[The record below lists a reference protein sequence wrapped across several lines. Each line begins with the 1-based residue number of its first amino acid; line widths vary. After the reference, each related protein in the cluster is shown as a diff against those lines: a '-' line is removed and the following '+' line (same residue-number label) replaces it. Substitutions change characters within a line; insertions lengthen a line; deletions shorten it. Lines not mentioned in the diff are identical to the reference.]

1 MHERYNKVEQD
12 FDIALIELSSPLEF
26 GQTIKPIALPKSNQS
41 IADDTKCL
49 VSGWGSSNS
58 FLVFLFR
65 RTELRAVEVP
75 IINQNLCEKN
85 YEKADVEITPQELCA
100 GFEAGGKDSCQGGQF
115 DFIHKINVHFEIIKF

>member
-12 FDIALIELSSPLEF
+12 FDIALIELSSPLEY
-26 GQTIKPIALPKSNQS
+26 GQTIQPIAVPKSNQS
-41 IADDTKCL
+41 IADDTRCL
-49 VSGWGSSNS
+49 VSGWGTSYS

-85 YEKADVEITPQELCA
+85 YEKADVEITPRELCA
-100 GFEAGGKDSCQGGQF
+100 GFEDGGHDSCQGGKF
-115 DFIHKINVHFEIIKF
+115 DFIRKIYILFG